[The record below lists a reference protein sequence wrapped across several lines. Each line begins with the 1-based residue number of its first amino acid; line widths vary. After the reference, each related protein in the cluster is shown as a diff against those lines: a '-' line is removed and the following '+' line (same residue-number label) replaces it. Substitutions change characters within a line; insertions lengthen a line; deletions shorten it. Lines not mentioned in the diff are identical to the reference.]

1 MTPPVDRK
9 VARLR
14 RASFVLFTLLSIF
27 TFAGPLLILVVGQ
40 GGERPTY
47 PPDRPIEWRVF
58 VGVIVLYV
66 VLLAL
71 TLWVTNLLLRELRKP
86 PSGP

>member
-14 RASFVLFTLLSIF
+14 RASFALFTLLSIL
-27 TFAGPLLILVVGQ
+27 TFAGPLLILVVGK
-40 GGERPTY
+40 GGESPTY

-71 TLWVTNLLLRELRKP
+71 TLGVTNLLLRELRKP